1 MSPLSTAKGCG
12 LVVAALRSLLLLRS
26 LVWGLAWAPWE
37 LKVEFHEEAI
47 LEVERQAAAAET
59 VEKRVQDV
67 EILLGGLLNDLQ
79 TISLE
84 AECAVNWAEEGS
96 AAELDRACSGF
107 LGDFALLKVWVGEA
121 TSVQSDT
128 EALRVLAGRATNLEQ
143 WGDEFAASCK
153 EVKDRV
159 EYLGAVERR
168 MHRRPRLF
176 SVERGAKLASDDTKF
191 GSY

>member
-1 MSPLSTAKGCG
+1 MGTRVG
-12 LVVAALRSLLLLRS
+12 SLERN
-26 LVWGLAWAPWE
+26 
-37 LKVEFHEEAI
+37 VEFHEAI
-47 LEVERQAAAAET
+47 LEVERQVAAAET

-67 EILLGGLLNDLQ
+67 EILLGGLVNDLQ

-84 AECAVNWAEEGS
+84 AECAVNWAEEGY
-96 AAELDRACSGF
+96 AAELDRACSGL
-107 LGDFALLKVWVGEA
+107 LGVFALLKVWVGEVT

-143 WGDEFAASCK
+143 WGDELAASCN

-159 EYLGAVERR
+159 EYLGPVERR
-168 MHRRPRLF
+168 MHRRPGL
-176 SVERGAKLASDDTKF
+176 SAWRGAKLASDDTKF